1 MKKTIAKQ
9 GAVIAVKIA
18 TTSKDQE
25 SQSTG
30 LEKRVITKEARSA
43 CWQELKKEAGTLQDA
58 VATLLQRLQS
68 AEARNSSDLQYSY
81 DFALFISGGQNFL
94 KNIKPHKSGRYS
106 VWKCH
111 LFVLHEWQY
120 NTEMSKT
127 TRVVVKDGKEQV
139 QCYGTWLAEKK
150 KKREKRAKK

>member
-1 MKKTIAKQ
+1 MKKTIEKS
-9 GAVIAVKIA
+9 GTIVSVKIA
-18 TTSKDQE
+18 NNKEQK

-30 LEKRVITKEARSA
+30 LSKREITKEDRRA

-68 AEARNSSDLQYSY
+68 AESRNSEDLQYSY
-81 DFALFISGGQNFL
+81 DFALFVTGGQNFL
-94 KNIKPHKSGRYS
+94 KNIKPHKSGRFS
-106 VWKCH
+106 IWRCH

-120 NTEMSKT
+120 NTEISKT

-139 QCYGTWLAEKK
+139 QSFGSWLAEKK
-150 KKREKRAKK
+150 KKREKRTKK